1 MSSSKGVIRFSV
13 SLPPSLVK
21 DFDETWQSIG
31 YSNRSKAAHD
41 AFRTFISEC
50 KWSREETDEIVGTIT
65 ILYYL
70 NKPGLLNEIIRV
82 QHDFERVVSSSMH
95 IHMTDNRCL
104 EIVAVRGKASKIR
117 ELSRELMKKKGVKE
131 LKLTVIAL

>member
-1 MSSSKGVIRFSV
+1 MPLSKGVIRFSV

-21 DFDETWQSIG
+21 DFDETWQGIG

-41 AFRTFISEC
+41 AFRNFISEC

-70 NKPGLLNEIIRV
+70 NKPGLLSQIIKV
-82 QHDFERVVSSSMH
+82 QHKFEKIVNSSMH
-95 IHMTDNRCL
+95 IHMTNDRCL
-104 EIVAVRGKASKIR
+104 EIVAVKGKVSEIR
-117 ELSRELMKKKGVKE
+117 SLSQELMKKKGVKE

>member
-50 KWSREETDEIVGTIT
+50 KWSREETGEIIGTIT

-70 NKPGLLNEIIRV
+70 KKPGLLNEIIKV
-82 QHDFERVVSSSMH
+82 QHEFEKVVSASMH
-95 IHMTDNRCL
+95 IHMADDRCL
-104 EIVAVRGKASKIR
+104 EIVAVRGRASEVRK
-117 ELSRELMKKKGVKE
+117 LSRELMKKKGVKE
-131 LKLTVIAL
+131 LKLTAIAL